1 MLAAGSPWHD
11 CLSGAAA
18 APYPAGMDDTAG
30 FLAELFHDGV
40 VKTVTMPSPEHGEPP
55 PHIRVPAVDAGGQ
68 RVIDV
73 FLLSDASGWP
83 GRARYRY
90 AGSMPVRG

>member
-1 MLAAGSPWHD
+1 
-11 CLSGAAA
+11 
-18 APYPAGMDDTAG
+18 MDDTAG

-40 VKTVTMPSPEHGEPP
+40 VETVAMPPPEHDEPP
-55 PHIRVPAVDAGGQ
+55 PHIRVPAVDAAGQ
-68 RVIDV
+68 RMVDV

-83 GRARYRY
+83 ARAGYRY

>member
-1 MLAAGSPWHD
+1 
-11 CLSGAAA
+11 
-18 APYPAGMDDTAG
+18 MDERAG

-40 VKTVTMPSPEHGEPP
+40 VKTVTMPLEEHDQPP
-55 PHIRVPAVDAGGQ
+55 PHVRVPAVDASGH

-83 GRARYRY
+83 ARAGYRY
-90 AGSMPVRG
+90 AGSMPVRS